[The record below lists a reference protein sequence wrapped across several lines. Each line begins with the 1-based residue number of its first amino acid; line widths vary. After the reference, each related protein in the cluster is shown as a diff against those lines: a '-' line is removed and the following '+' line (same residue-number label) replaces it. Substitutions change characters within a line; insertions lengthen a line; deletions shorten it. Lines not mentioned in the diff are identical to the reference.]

1 MAQRGFTLLELLVV
15 LAIIG
20 VMLLFI
26 PGFVLRGQPG
36 LDVEVAARAIADA
49 LREARSEAL
58 LRNREQLF
66 ALDVEERL
74 FRAGAG
80 AAAGADRPR
89 LEVTFQTARSELMS
103 ESIGQIRF
111 FADGSSTGGRIGL
124 ARDGRQADGRRRLAD
139 RRGSRWTMAHDDRA
153 LARCRL
159 HAARGPGRAGH
170 LRAAVRRARADLPDR
185 PAPVDGR
192 RGRERR
198 DRARAVAARAGRR
211 RGAAR
216 RPARSAARPRAACA
230 GAP

>member
-26 PGFVLRGQPG
+26 PGFVLRSQPG
-36 LDVEVAARAIADA
+36 LDVEAAARGIADA

-58 LRNREQLF
+58 LRNRDQLF

-74 FRAGAG
+74 FRTGAG
-80 AAAGADRPR
+80 QRPVRLDRS

-124 ARDGRQADGRRRLAD
+124 ARDGRQATVTVDWLTG
-139 RRGSRWTMAHDDRA
+139 GV
-153 LARCRL
+153 
-159 HAARGPGRAGH
+159 
-170 LRAAVRRARADLPDR
+170 AVDH
-185 PAPVDGR
+185 
-192 RGRERR
+192 
-198 DRARAVAARAGRR
+198 
-211 RGAAR
+211 GAQ
-216 RPARSAARPRAACA
+216 
-230 GAP
+230 